1 MQPLRAVPT
10 VAVCLLVLALGPPA
24 SHAQTVTDGL
34 MMPRGDLCT
43 GFLYDHDRWSDYWE
57 GTLRRDNGNVGSLTT
72 QSVSWVGN
80 YGVTDR
86 VNVIAMVP
94 YVWTGASAGTL
105 RGQNGLQDL
114 TFAIKVNALQ
124 FSGAGGSFKVIGV
137 GAVGTPLSDYTPD
150 FYPLS
155 LGSASRRA
163 QGRLTLNYTS
173 KGGFYL
179 NGTSGYTWRD
189 NVRLDRG
196 SYFTDGQLFYTD
208 QVAMPD
214 VFDYSVSV
222 GYSSGRLELPL
233 SYSQMITRGGSDI
246 RRQDMPF
253 VSNKMDMSRLDVAAL
268 YYLPGLDNLAIR
280 LAAARTLRGRNVGR
294 STTVQAGFLYVF
306 HF

>member
-1 MQPLRAVPT
+1 MRPLRAVPT
-10 VAVCLLVLALGPPA
+10 VAVCLLVLALGPPV
-24 SHAQTVTDGL
+24 SHAQTVMDGL

-57 GTLRRDNGNVGSLTT
+57 GTLRRDNGNVGALTT

-173 KGGFYL
+173 RGGFYL

-208 QVAMPD
+208 HVAMPD

-222 GYSSGRLELPL
+222 GYSSGRLELPI
-233 SYSQMITRGGSDI
+233 SYSQMVTRGGSDI

-253 VSNKMDMSRLDVAAL
+253 VSNKMDMSRLDIAAL

-294 STTVQAGFLYVF
+294 STSLQAGFLYVF